1 MAAPTVKPAIVA
13 IGGGTGLPVLLRG
26 LKAYPSAITAIVSVA
41 DDGGSSGRL
50 RDELG
55 IIPPGDIRNC
65 IVALADEASVLAQ
78 AFQHRFEDGALAGH
92 TMGNIILAALAGN
105 EGDFVQAIACAT
117 EALGGKGRVIP
128 ASLDYLTLCA
138 EKTDGTRVTGQA
150 AIMSLPGSCR
160 KAWLEPADARAPREA
175 VDAIRNADLIVIGP
189 GSLFTSVIPNLL
201 IEDIREALVAADC
214 PRVFICN
221 VMTQPGETDGFGVA
235 DHVLAVSEHAGGNII
250 DTVIANDILPDAAAL
265 LPPDGAEPVGAGV
278 AGIEGMVIDILH
290 ADVVRED
297 DCSQHDSH
305 KLAAAVMSITDS
317 RHCHSLPQ

>member
-1 MAAPTVKPAIVA
+1 MEASTANQAIVA
-13 IGGGTGLPVLLRG
+13 IGGGTGLPVLLKG
-26 LKAYPSAITAIVSVA
+26 LKAYPAEITAVVSVA

-65 IVALADEASVLAQ
+65 LVALADDTSLLAQ
-78 AFQHRFEDGALAGH
+78 AFQHRFEGGALAGH
-92 TMGNIILAALAGN
+92 SMGNIILAALAGN
-105 EGDFVQAIACAT
+105 EGDFVKAIACAG
-117 EALGGKGRVIP
+117 EALGGRGRVIP

-138 EKTDGTRVTGQA
+138 EKTDGGQVTGQA

-201 IEDIREALVAADC
+201 IADIRVALAEADC
-214 PRVFICN
+214 PRIFVCN
-221 VMTQPGETDGFGVA
+221 VMNQPGETDGFGVA
-235 DHVLAVSEHAGGNII
+235 DHVLAVSEHAGSNII
-250 DTVIANDILPDAAAL
+250 DTVIVNDNVPDAAAL
-265 LPPDGAEPVGAGV
+265 LPQDGAEPVGAGI
-278 AGIEGMVIDILH
+278 AGIEGMDIDILH

-297 DCSQHDSH
+297 DCAQHDSH
-305 KLAAAVMSITDS
+305 KLAAAVMSLTDS
-317 RHCHSLPQ
+317 RNCHSLPR